1 MEFLFP
7 LPPPSPARVAGLPF
21 TRAKRRGETEGVG
34 EAAGEH
40 KGDEKKKK
48 GSPRCTKSEA
58 QKETNAHAQAPT
70 RRKYSTC
77 VAVERD
83 TETHTHT
90 HREREE
96 KGSETRR
103 GVREKAKSAIREP
116 QNAEGVTQKRK
127 TTLSAPSPKRERDAH
142 PEKMWELQ
150 KPQSLAATGA
160 PASFSNREREQEAK
174 KQRQETRARGTRHV
188 CLCGDSEERKKK
200 KVLVPLFFLL
210 NAWVSSSL
218 ARPLSF
224 TPVALCCIAL
234 PPVTATRY
242 KTRFLPNN

>member
-1 MEFLFP
+1 M
-7 LPPPSPARVAGLPF
+7 
-21 TRAKRRGETEGVG
+21 
-34 EAAGEH
+34 
-40 KGDEKKKK
+40 
-48 GSPRCTKSEA
+48 
-58 QKETNAHAQAPT
+58 
-70 RRKYSTC
+70 
-77 VAVERD
+77 ERD
-83 TETHTHT
+83 TETHT

>member
-83 TETHTHT
+83 TETHT

-188 CLCGDSEERKKK
+188 CLSGDSEERKKK